1 MITILPNVNFYH
13 DVSMLAR
20 QYLMPI
26 FMFAG
31 DFNMNVL
38 DYEYNGKAKRFF
50 DLIYQRNL
58 IPTINKLTRARKS
71 AATAI
76 DHIITDYVLTCDFK
90 VAILKTDLT
99 DLFPIVLALK
109 NYGPFQQHSKIKHKY
124 KRSYNEE
131 NIKAFNQRLLSV
143 NWDAIKNCDDPNEA
157 YKQLF
162 NIFNS
167 INDIYFPKVFVR
179 LKTKHIQSPWI
190 TKGIAKSFK
199 R

>member
-90 VAILKTDLT
+90 AAILKTDLT

-131 NIKAFNQRLLSV
+131 NIKAFNNDYFLS
-143 NWDAIKNCDDPNEA
+143 IGM
-157 YKQLF
+157 Q
-162 NIFNS
+162 
-167 INDIYFPKVFVR
+167 
-179 LKTKHIQSPWI
+179 LKTAMIPMRLI
-190 TKGIAKSFK
+190 NSFLIYLTLLMIYISQ
-199 R
+199 RFS